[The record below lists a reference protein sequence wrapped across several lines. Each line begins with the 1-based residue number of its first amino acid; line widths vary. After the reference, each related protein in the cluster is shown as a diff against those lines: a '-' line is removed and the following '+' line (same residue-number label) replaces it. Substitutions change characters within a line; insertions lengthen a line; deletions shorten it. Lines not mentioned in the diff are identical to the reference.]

1 MIKIS
6 IAMTTYNGDKY
17 IKEQLDSL
25 KNQTR
30 PADEVLIFDDG
41 STDDTPNIVDAYIK
55 ENGLKNW
62 MFVVNEKNLGFKANF
77 YQAIQKTSGDIVFLC
92 DQDDVWHA
100 NKIETM
106 VALFKKYPDMLIVNS
121 GFRKIDANNKP
132 IHERRKWFSEN
143 NGLVRGRMKAKGLKK
158 ISVSYIV
165 RSNISPGCTSA
176 FSNTLKQYYLEN
188 ASNVAPHDWELNLFG
203 ALHRG
208 LYFYNDVLN
217 YYRIHDNNT
226 IGFAEEPKGLNL
238 SMRLS
243 RSQKLRMNFLRDE
256 YERTRAYSR
265 DGLLKKLSKR
275 DAKTLKRYAWF
286 IGKRL
291 QALTEHKLRYW
302 LCSLLFIADYLR
314 LVGLRGIVGDFLLI
328 VTKHKEEGMTS

>member
-6 IAMTTYNGDKY
+6 IAMTTYNGSQY

-25 KNQTR
+25 KSQTR

-41 STDDTPNIVDAYIK
+41 STDDTPKIVSAYIK
-55 ENGLKNW
+55 ENGLENW
-62 MFVVNEKNLGFKANF
+62 SFKVNEKNLGFKANF
-77 YQAIQKTSGDIVFLC
+77 YQAIEKTSGDVIFLC
-92 DQDDVWHA
+92 DQDDVWHTD
-100 NKIETM
+100 KIETM
-106 VALFKKYPDMLIVNS
+106 AALFEKHSDMLIVNS
-121 GFRKIDANNKP
+121 GFRKIDAKNRP
-132 IHERRKWFSEN
+132 IHERRRFFSEN
-143 NGLVRGRMKAKGLKK
+143 NGLVRGRMKVKALKK
-158 ISVSYIV
+158 IGVSHIV

-176 FSNTLKQYYLEN
+176 FTTTLKEYYLQN
-188 ASNVAPHDWELNLFG
+188 ASKVAPHDWELNLFG

-217 YYRIHDNNT
+217 DYRIHDNNA
-226 IGFAEEPKGLNL
+226 IGFAEEPKGINL

-256 YERTRAYSR
+256 YNRTKAYSR
-265 DGLLKKLSKR
+265 DGLLKKLSKK

-286 IGKRL
+286 IEKRL
-291 QALTEHKLRYW
+291 LALTEHKLRYW

-314 LVGLRGIVGDFLLI
+314 LVGLRGIVGDLLLI
-328 VTKHKEEGMTS
+328 ITKHKEEGIDS